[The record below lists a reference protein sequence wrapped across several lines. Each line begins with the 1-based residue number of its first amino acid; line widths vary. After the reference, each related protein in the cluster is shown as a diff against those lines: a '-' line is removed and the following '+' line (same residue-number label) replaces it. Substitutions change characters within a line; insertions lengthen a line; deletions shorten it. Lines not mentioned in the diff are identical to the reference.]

1 MQISFANDGTSTLIA
16 KVSGELDHHIA
27 GRIRDEADARIVKDS
42 IKKLIFDFSE
52 LNFMDSSG
60 IGVIMGRYRQVI
72 FKGGRIGVTGV
83 KAGVERIFK
92 LSGLYKII
100 ERYES
105 ETEAFLRPVTE
116 YYAGR

>member
-60 IGVIMGRYRQVI
+60 IGLVIGRYKLV
-72 FKGGRIGVTGV
+72 KNYGGNVNIV
-83 KAGVERIFK
+83 
-92 LSGLYKII
+92 SCN
-100 ERYES
+100 
-105 ETEAFLRPVTE
+105 P
-116 YYAGR
+116 

>member
-27 GRIRDEADARIVKDS
+27 GRIRDEADARIVKES

-60 IGVIMGRYRQVI
+60 IGLVIGRYKLVKNYGGNVNIVSCNPCVNKILHMSGIMRIIDVYPDMKYVKT
-72 FKGGRIGVTGV
+72 KGR
-83 KAGVERIFK
+83 
-92 LSGLYKII
+92 
-100 ERYES
+100 
-105 ETEAFLRPVTE
+105 
-116 YYAGR
+116 